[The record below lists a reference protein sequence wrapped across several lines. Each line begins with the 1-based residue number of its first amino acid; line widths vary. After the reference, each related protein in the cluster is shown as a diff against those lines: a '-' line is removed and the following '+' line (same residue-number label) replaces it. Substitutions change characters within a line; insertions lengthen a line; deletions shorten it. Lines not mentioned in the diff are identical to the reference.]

1 MIKMINIKK
10 YQQNNNIDTKAPNV
24 FSYLKSF
31 SQNAND
37 LMDEIEDADDDI
49 NDGKV
54 LFTGSN
60 KEKFNFSTFNKPL
73 NFILAISN
81 GEVSLKETEFK

>member
-1 MIKMINIKK
+1 
-10 YQQNNNIDTKAPNV
+10 
-24 FSYLKSF
+24 
-31 SQNAND
+31 
-37 LMDEIEDADDDI
+37 MDEIEDADDDI